1 MNVSRTRLVALAA
14 LLAALSPALS
24 GAGQTDTRHVET
36 LATLDIGSGGL
47 TVGPDGTI
55 YVADFGSRLGG
66 GGTGGD
72 RVLKVSPA
80 GEVALFAT
88 GLKGA
93 SGNEM
98 GLDGNLY
105 QSNIGANLISQIT
118 PTGQVR
124 VFASE
129 GFASPVGIA
138 SDAAG
143 NLYVVNC
150 GDGSIQRLTPE
161 GISSR
166 FVQSDAMRCPN
177 GITGDESG
185 NFYVANFY
193 NGDVLK
199 VTPDGEVSVLATLPG
214 NNNGHL
220 IYHAGALYV
229 VARGAHQIYRVGL
242 DGEVSLIAGSGEMG
256 GNDGDALQASFI
268 YPNDIGVSPD
278 GRYLYVNDVAVPST
292 DGRTL
297 APTRLRRIELQ
308 RH

>member
-118 PTGQVR
+118 RPGKCGSLPPRDSPHQW
-124 VFASE
+124 
-129 GFASPVGIA
+129 ASP
-138 SDAAG
+138 
-143 NLYVVNC
+143 
-150 GDGSIQRLTPE
+150 
-161 GISSR
+161 
-166 FVQSDAMRCPN
+166 
-177 GITGDESG
+177 
-185 NFYVANFY
+185 
-193 NGDVLK
+193 
-199 VTPDGEVSVLATLPG
+199 ATLP
-214 NNNGHL
+214 
-220 IYHAGALYV
+220 ATCTWSTV
-229 VARGAHQIYRVGL
+229 VTAASRG
-242 DGEVSLIAGSGEMG
+242 
-256 GNDGDALQASFI
+256 
-268 YPNDIGVSPD
+268 
-278 GRYLYVNDVAVPST
+278 
-292 DGRTL
+292 
-297 APTRLRRIELQ
+297 
-308 RH
+308 